1 MAELSTLARPYAKA
15 AFVHAKAAA
24 QLAAWSAMLQL
35 AAQLA
40 GDKKV
45 KALLSS
51 PAQTTKVKAS
61 AFNQVAGEAFDK
73 AQQNFIGVLAEN
85 RRLLLLPQIAEQ
97 FEQYRAEQ
105 EQSLDVKVISA
116 FALNEAQQQQLKTTL
131 NKRLAREIR
140 LEVVEDKSLIGGVL
154 IKAGDTV
161 IDGSIRGKLEKLA
174 EALKS

>member
-15 AFVHAKAAA
+15 AFVHAKAAQ
-24 QLAAWSAMLQL
+24 QLSAWSAMLHL

-40 GDKKV
+40 SDARV
-45 KALLSS
+45 KALLNS
-51 PAQTTKVKAS
+51 PAQTSALKA
-61 AFNQVAGEAFDK
+61 AQFNQMAAEAFDK

-85 RRLLLLPQIAEQ
+85 RRLLLLPQIFEQ
-97 FEQYRAEQ
+97 FELYRAEQ
-105 EQSLDVKVISA
+105 EKSLDVQVFSA
-116 FALNEAQQQQLKTTL
+116 FALNDAQQEQLKTVL
-131 NKRLAREIR
+131 SKRLAREIR
-140 LEVVEDKSLIGGVL
+140 LELIEDKSLIGGVL

>member
-15 AFVHAKAAA
+15 AFVHAKAAQ

-40 GDKKV
+40 RDARV
-45 KALLSS
+45 KALLNS
-51 PAQTTKVKAS
+51 PAQTSALKATQ
-61 AFNQVAGEAFDK
+61 FNQLASDAFDK
-73 AQQNFIGVLAEN
+73 AQQNFIGILAEN
-85 RRLLLLPQIAEQ
+85 RRLLLLPQIFEQ
-97 FEQYRAEQ
+97 FELYRAEQ
-105 EQSLDVKVISA
+105 EKSLDVQVFSA
-116 FALNEAQQQQLKTTL
+116 FALNDAQQEQLKTVL
-131 NKRLAREIR
+131 SKRLAREIR

-154 IKAGDTV
+154 IKAGDTH

>member
-15 AFVHAKAAA
+15 AFVHAKAMQ

-40 GDKKV
+40 EHEKV
-45 KALLSS
+45 RALMNS
-51 PAQTTKVKAS
+51 PAYTGSGKA
-61 AFNQVAGEAFDK
+61 ARFNQIGGESFNKDL
-73 AQQNFIGVLAEN
+73 QNFIAVLAEN
-85 RRLLLLPQIAEQ
+85 RRLLLLPQIARQ

-105 EQSLDVKVISA
+105 EQSLDVQVSSA
-116 FALNEAQQQQLKTTL
+116 FTLNETQQQQLKTVL
-131 NKRLAREIR
+131 GKRLSREIR

>member
-24 QLAAWSAMLQL
+24 QLSAWSAMLQL
-35 AAQLA
+35 AAALA
-40 GDKKV
+40 KDSRIQAVLNSPSKTSAV
-45 KALLSS
+45 KA
-51 PAQTTKVKAS
+51 AQ
-61 AFNQVAGEAFDK
+61 FNQVAGEAFDK
-73 AQQNFIGVLAEN
+73 AQQNFVAVLAEN

-105 EQSLDVKVISA
+105 EQSLDVRVISA
-116 FALNEAQQQQLKTTL
+116 FALNEAQQQQLKNVL
-131 NKRLAREIR
+131 SKRLSREIR
-140 LEVVEDKSLIGGVL
+140 IEQVEDKSLIGGVL

>member
-24 QLAAWSAMLQL
+24 QLSAWSAMLQL

-40 GDKKV
+40 SDAKV

-51 PAQTTKVKAS
+51 PERSSGLKAAQ
-61 AFNQVAGEAFDK
+61 FNQVAAEAFDQ

-85 RRLLLLPQIAEQ
+85 RRLLLLPQIYEQ

-105 EQSLDVKVISA
+105 EKSLDVQVISA
-116 FALNEAQQQQLKTTL
+116 FALDDAQQEQLKSAL
-131 NKRLAREIR
+131 SKRLAREIR
-140 LEVVEDKSLIGGVL
+140 LELVLDKSLIGGVL

>member
-15 AFVHAKAAA
+15 AFVHAKAAQ
-24 QLAAWSAMLQL
+24 QLASWSAMLQL

-40 GDKKV
+40 SDNRV
-45 KALLSS
+45 KAQLNS
-51 PAQTTKVKAS
+51 PQYTSAAKAAQ
-61 AFNQVAGEAFDK
+61 FNQIAGEAFDK
-73 AQQNFIGVLAEN
+73 SAQNFIGVLAEN
-85 RRLLLLPQIAEQ
+85 RRLLLLPQIAQQ

-105 EQSLDVKVISA
+105 EKSLDVQVTSA
-116 FALNEAQQQQLKTTL
+116 FILSDAQQQQLKTVL
-131 NKRLAREIR
+131 ANRLSREIR
-140 LEVVEDKSLIGGVL
+140 LEVVEDKNLIGGVL